1 MYIFVVLESMY
12 YLNYF
17 PVSTLPSPKTSRV
30 GPFADIDASNTG
42 ELNRLLPPSCLESSR
57 NLSSSAPGAISNPD
71 CSLLP
76 SAATVALTNQSTDN
90 SADNSLS
97 LEMQRRASKDSA
109 MEDENCRSLS
119 CLTDSTEQSAPI
131 NFDMSN
137 RAKLPRGIEN
147 IQPHLENVD
156 NVPLLVSLFTDCSA
170 EATREM
176 LDIMQT
182 YGEIVVCLG
191 SSSSNANAEIFLQAD
206 CAIGVEP
213 LYPQVCQDIPAYTE
227 ANLVGNRWRA
237 KRPRRVGRNEEHKDS
252 DSGAV
257 RLKTDD
263 GDEEMQKSR
272 LFSSREESWKDVSR
286 IKPIDP
292 GPCLTIKRLVH
303 ICILALIFFRIFSF
317 M

>member
-1 MYIFVVLESMY
+1 MLLI
-12 YLNYF
+12 
-17 PVSTLPSPKTSRV
+17 STLPSPKTSRA
-30 GPFADIDASNTG
+30 GPFADIDASNNA
-42 ELNRLLPPSCLESSR
+42 EMSRLLPTSGGLETSR
-57 NLSSSAPGAISNPD
+57 NLSSSAPGAISTPD

-76 SAATVALTNQSTDN
+76 ATTSAVQPRNQSTDD
-90 SADNSLS
+90 STTDNSLS

-109 MEDENCRSLS
+109 MDDEHCRSLS

-191 SSSSNANAEIFLQAD
+191 SSASNANAEIFLQAD

-213 LYPQVCQDIPAYTE
+213 LYPQVCQDIAAYTE
-227 ANLVGNRWRA
+227 ANLEGNRWRA
-237 KRPRRVGRNEEHKDS
+237 KTRMRERNRQD
-252 DSGAV
+252 
-257 RLKTDD
+257 
-263 GDEEMQKSR
+263 DEEKQQQR
-272 LFSSREESWKDVSR
+272 LSSDVSSSRDQLWQDVS
-286 IKPIDP
+286 D
-292 GPCLTIKRLVH
+292 
-303 ICILALIFFRIFSF
+303 IFNVYQRTFAQLLFLDR
-317 M
+317 

>member
-1 MYIFVVLESMY
+1 
-12 YLNYF
+12 
-17 PVSTLPSPKTSRV
+17 
-30 GPFADIDASNTG
+30 
-42 ELNRLLPPSCLESSR
+42 
-57 NLSSSAPGAISNPD
+57 
-71 CSLLP
+71 
-76 SAATVALTNQSTDN
+76 
-90 SADNSLS
+90 
-97 LEMQRRASKDSA
+97 MQRRASKDSA

-237 KRPRRVGRNEEHKDS
+237 KRQQGGSGGNERKLEAHDGDLSSEQSWKEVS
-252 DSGAV
+252 CLSKPYNRTFQY
-257 RLKTDD
+257 RLKSLIIFVFIISNTMRRFFLLLLTHIVFSC
-263 GDEEMQKSR
+263 EIQAA
-272 LFSSREESWKDVSR
+272 FSSTISPIYLSR
-286 IKPIDP
+286 ILNSIA
-292 GPCLTIKRLVH
+292 CSIS
-303 ICILALIFFRIFSF
+303 ICRDESLSIVSLIELSRRFSNGLWSCIQVGNPK
-317 M
+317 

>member
-1 MYIFVVLESMY
+1 MFTYREHSF
-12 YLNYF
+12 N
-17 PVSTLPSPKTSRV
+17 VSAVSNLPSPKTSRA
-30 GPFADIDASNTG
+30 GPFSDVDTSNTC

-57 NLSSSAPGAISNPD
+57 NLSSSAPGAISTPD
-71 CSLLP
+71 CSLVP
-76 SAATVALTNQSTDN
+76 PPVVASTNQSTDD

-119 CLTDSTEQSAPI
+119 CLTDSTEQSVPI

-237 KRPRRVGRNEEHKDS
+237 KRSAAGRSKQTQDSEDGRVSSANVGGK
-252 DSGAV
+252 
-257 RLKTDD
+257 
-263 GDEEMQKSR
+263 DEEKQQSNVY
-272 LFSSREESWKDVSR
+272 SSQEQSWKDVSR
-286 IKPIDP
+286 
-292 GPCLTIKRLVH
+292 
-303 ICILALIFFRIFSF
+303 
-317 M
+317 